1 MLVHQNF
8 RRKLLAAHQDC
19 KNADLEIIQ
28 SPQNG
33 VSFVK
38 IYSIFVYVFLE
49 LLSDQLWIPT
59 FKTWRLN
66 ERHYG
71 ASVGKNKDEM
81 AREFGADQV
90 KRWRRDYYE
99 MPPLVEENHFDRR
112 YAQLADQDIPHG
124 ENLQMTVQRVAPLWQ
139 DEIAP
144 LLGSGK
150 NVLITGHGNS
160 LRALVKYLEDVPEDQ
175 MDTIDIPNAQPIHYR
190 FDKNLQ
196 IVNKSI
202 L

>member
-1 MLVHQNF
+1 MTCQII
-8 RRKLLAAHQDC
+8 
-19 KNADLEIIQ
+19 LE
-28 SPQNG
+28 
-33 VSFVK
+33 
-38 IYSIFVYVFLE
+38 E
-49 LLSDQLWIPT
+49 SDQLWIPK

-71 ASVGKNKDEM
+71 ALVGKNKDEM

>member
-1 MLVHQNF
+1 MDVVLMRHGESEANF
-8 RRKLLAAHQDC
+8 ENYWTGWLDVSLTEKGQEQARKAGEKI
-19 KNADLEIIQ
+19 KNAQIEFDAAFTSVLKRASLTCQIILE
-28 SPQNG
+28 
-33 VSFVK
+33 
-38 IYSIFVYVFLE
+38 E
-49 LLSDQLWIPT
+49 SDQLWIPT

-71 ASVGKNKDEM
+71 ALVGKNKDEM
-81 AREFGADQV
+81 AREFG
-90 KRWRRDYYE
+90 
-99 MPPLVEENHFDRR
+99 
-112 YAQLADQDIPHG
+112 AQLADQDIPHG

-175 MDTIDIPNAQPIHYR
+175 MDTIDISNAQPIHYR